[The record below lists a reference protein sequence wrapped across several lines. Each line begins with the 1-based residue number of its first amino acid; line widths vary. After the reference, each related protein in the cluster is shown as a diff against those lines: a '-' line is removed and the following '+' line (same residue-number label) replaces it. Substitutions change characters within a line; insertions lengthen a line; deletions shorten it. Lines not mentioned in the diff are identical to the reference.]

1 LLDCLFGVRTVD
13 EFYKRES
20 SRATGFPVDG
30 QHDLRRRRNRAEVRA
45 QVCFSGAVGEIT
57 DEQTDGQSTV
67 S

>member
-1 LLDCLFGVRTVD
+1 VGAVD
-13 EFYKRES
+13 EFHEREPA
-20 SRATGFPVDG
+20 RATGFTVDR
-30 QHDLRRRRNRAEVRA
+30 QHDLRGRCDRAEVRA

>member
-1 LLDCLFGVRTVD
+1 LLDRLFGVRAID
-13 EFYKRES
+13 EFHERES
-20 SRATGFPVDG
+20 ARSTRFPVDW
-30 QHDLRRRRNRAEVRA
+30 QHHLRGRRDRAEVRA

>member
-1 LLDCLFGVRTVD
+1 VRAIHELD
-13 EFYKRES
+13 ES
-20 SRATGFPVDG
+20 ESARSAGFPVDR
-30 QHDLRRRRNRAEVRA
+30 QHDLRGRRDGAEVGT